1 MCVCVCWYLCTIDDY
16 WNKVSEFCISCN
28 LDEYLNTQLRK
39 WALWLVVVM
48 NSIKIVSYITLFD
61 KKD

>member
-1 MCVCVCWYLCTIDDY
+1 MCVCVCWYLCTFDGY
-16 WNKVSEFCISCN
+16 WNKVSEFCISCS